1 MQYFCCS
8 KLTYDHFVLGM
19 ASSSWR
25 WWTTDTY
32 FGISAWASLASA
44 MMSTCMGRSPLGHL
58 LENYQ
63 VAAPRSI
70 SGTEITPIVLYNQA
84 FPHQEPDEAFP
95 PVWITLRRKAA
106 ITTPS
111 PRLGVLWRT
120 RLGVVKARIRI
131 ILKQTEVR
139 IDNVIAVVRACCI
152 YTMSARRPMTAWT
165 SSGSKMS
172 GKWRRTSLEQPS
184 HKTKARWTVALQ
196 CALRLMQTLRLTHPP
211 GATKPQ
217 QRHCNLFRND
227 LFLEANCACVKDVFA
242 SLFIVF
248 QSVPGKQRGSTFIS
262 AFLDYIS
269 FYVNRRD
276 KIECKENK

>member
-1 MQYFCCS
+1 
-8 KLTYDHFVLGM
+8 M

-165 SSGSKMS
+165 SSG
-172 GKWRRTSLEQPS
+172 
-184 HKTKARWTVALQ
+184 
-196 CALRLMQTLRLTHPP
+196 
-211 GATKPQ
+211 
-217 QRHCNLFRND
+217 
-227 LFLEANCACVKDVFA
+227 VKDVRKVEEDKPGAAEPQDQGQMDSGTAVRAALDANFEANPPARRNQA
-242 SLFIVF
+242 SAEAL
-248 QSVPGKQRGSTFIS
+248 
-262 AFLDYIS
+262 
-269 FYVNRRD
+269 
-276 KIECKENK
+276 